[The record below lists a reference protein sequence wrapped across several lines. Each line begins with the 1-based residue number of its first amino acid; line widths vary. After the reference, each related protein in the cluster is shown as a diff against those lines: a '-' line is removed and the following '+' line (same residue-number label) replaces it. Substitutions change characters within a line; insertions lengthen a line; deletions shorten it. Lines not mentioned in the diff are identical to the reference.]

1 MHDEAASHFV
11 DMIDQTSVGHRFL
24 AETFNATP
32 RVGWQLDPFGHSAT
46 QASLLG
52 AESGFDALYFGRID
66 YQDLAVRI
74 ASRAIEFV
82 WRGSPSL
89 GAQSQ
94 VLAGLTGG
102 AKGNYGP
109 PDGFCWDV
117 HCDDAPMQSDRRLDG
132 YNKEALVERF
142 DRHHPA
148 RRAAEPQDQRR
159 HRGGR

>member
-46 QASLLG
+46 QASLFG

-89 GAQSQ
+89 GA
-94 VLAGLTGG
+94 
-102 AKGNYGP
+102 
-109 PDGFCWDV
+109 
-117 HCDDAPMQSDRRLDG
+117 
-132 YNKEALVERF
+132 
-142 DRHHPA
+142 
-148 RRAAEPQDQRR
+148 
-159 HRGGR
+159 